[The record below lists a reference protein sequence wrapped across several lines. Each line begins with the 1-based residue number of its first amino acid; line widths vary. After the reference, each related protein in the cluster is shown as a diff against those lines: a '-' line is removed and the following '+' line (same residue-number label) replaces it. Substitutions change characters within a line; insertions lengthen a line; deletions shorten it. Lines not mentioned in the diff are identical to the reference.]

1 MTKANITQ
9 YDSTPS
15 NNADINDINIAE
27 NCPASNINNAIRELM
42 AHLKNV
48 DTGSQALTALSVT
61 GATTL
66 TGALTGTT
74 ATLTTADNTDQL
86 SLVSTDTDANQGP
99 NLRMYRNSASPA
111 DNDLLGYIEFEG
123 RNDASEDVKL
133 VQLASQIN
141 DVSDGTE
148 DGSFYISSMVDGTLR
163 NRVNFTPTETV
174 FNEESR
180 SLDFRIE
187 ANGVANMFYVDGTNQ
202 KVKVKT
208 SSQVSTSSA
217 ETFAV
222 DAGTLGGY
230 AGVFSTQTVG
240 GFACLF
246 LKTNSDVSNFI
257 YFMRDTSVVGSIT
270 TNGSTTSFN
279 TTSDHRLKENV
290 TYDFDATSRLKQLK
304 PCRFNFIGQKET
316 VDGFLAHE
324 VTAVPEAITGEKDA
338 MTKEVLYVDG
348 DEIPEGK
355 KVGDVKEASKIDP
368 QGIDQSKLVP
378 LLTKALQEQQATI
391 EALEA
396 RITALESA

>member
-1 MTKANITQ
+1 M
-9 YDSTPS
+9 
-15 NNADINDINIAE
+15 
-27 NCPASNINNAIRELM
+27 
-42 AHLKNV
+42 
-48 DTGSQALTALSVT
+48 ALTKVIGAGLGTVT
-61 GATTL
+61 SADL
-66 TGALTGTT
+66 DGALTGTT

-163 NRVNFTPTETV
+163 NRLNFTPTETV
-174 FNEESR
+174 VNEESR

-202 KVKVKT
+202 KVKIKT
-208 SSQVSTSSA
+208 TSQVSTASA
-217 ETFAV
+217 ETFVV
-222 DAGTLGGY
+222 DAGTNGGY
-230 AGVFSTQTVG
+230 AGVFSSNTSG
-240 GFACLF
+240 GFSSIF
-246 LKTNSDVSNFI
+246 LKAEDNVSNLAIFAKNSS
-257 YFMRDTSVVGSIT
+257 TVGSIS

-279 TTSDHRLKENV
+279 TSSDHRLKENV
-290 TYDFDATSRLKQLK
+290 DYSFDATSRLKQLK
-304 PCRFNFIGQKET
+304 PARFNFIADADTT

-324 VTAVPEAITGEKDA
+324 VQSVVPEAIIGTHN
-338 MTKEVLYVDG
+338 EVDDDG
-348 DEIPEGK
+348 NP
-355 KVGDVKEASKIDP
+355 VM

-391 EALEA
+391 EALTA
-396 RITALESA
+396 RIIALENA